1 MENEVWIA
9 LVDGKIKSGVLGIF
23 TSSKAAF
30 ECVDRCKE
38 LFPDRIAW
46 AQYSRVDHKPTDFG
60 IEDLTRAIDSYE
72 YDEED

>member
-38 LFPDRIAW
+38 LFPDRIA
-46 AQYSRVDHKPTDFG
+46 
-60 IEDLTRAIDSYE
+60 
-72 YDEED
+72 